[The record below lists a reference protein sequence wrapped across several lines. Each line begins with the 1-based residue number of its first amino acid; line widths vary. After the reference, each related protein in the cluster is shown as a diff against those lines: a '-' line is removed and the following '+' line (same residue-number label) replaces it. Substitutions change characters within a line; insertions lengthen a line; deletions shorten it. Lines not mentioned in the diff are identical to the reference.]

1 MTEPSLPLAV
11 TQLMKGVVYRDGNER
26 AWASLVRLQAE
37 IRDYVSVIGLQ
48 LDIQEAD
55 GYAYLQQRPDDEDT
69 EPVPRLIPRHSLS
82 FHVSLLLALLRRRL
96 AEFDAR
102 GGDTRLI
109 VTRDQVTEMVQLFL
123 PATSNEARLV
133 EQLDKHLAHIVQLG
147 FLRAVKGPEPTYEVR
162 RILRAF
168 VDAQWLAD
176 LDRRLAEYQTL
187 MAGGGEAREENT

>member
-1 MTEPSLPLAV
+1 
-11 TQLMKGVVYRDGNER
+11 MKGVVYRDGNER